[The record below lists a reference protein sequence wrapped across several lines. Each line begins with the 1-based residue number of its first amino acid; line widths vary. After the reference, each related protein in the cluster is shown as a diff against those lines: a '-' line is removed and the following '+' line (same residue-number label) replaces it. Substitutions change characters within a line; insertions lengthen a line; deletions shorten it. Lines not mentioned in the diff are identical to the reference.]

1 LPNGKSSEVRHHAGD
16 VIWSPAHTHALENLS
31 DQPIRVIE
39 YELKP
44 QPQIT
49 RGSHVQPRT
58 AGQAGAPTGPKK
70 ANSKP

>member
-1 LPNGKSSEVRHHAGD
+1 
-16 VIWSPAHTHALENLS
+16 
-31 DQPIRVIE
+31 VIE
-39 YELKP
+39 IELKP